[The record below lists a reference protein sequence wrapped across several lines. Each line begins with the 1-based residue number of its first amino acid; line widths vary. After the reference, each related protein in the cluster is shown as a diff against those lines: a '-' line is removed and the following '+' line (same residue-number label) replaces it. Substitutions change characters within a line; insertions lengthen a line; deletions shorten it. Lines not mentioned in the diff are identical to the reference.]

1 MEGAATD
8 VKAAAS
14 SLNQISK
21 DIQQKQ
27 RLYRI
32 AELIAA
38 SHKLEQQ
45 IQSAKLA
52 LQQIQ
57 PKQIQ

>member
-8 VKAAAS
+8 VKAAAG
-14 SLNQISK
+14 SLGQISK

-32 AELIAA
+32 AELVA
-38 SHKLEQQ
+38 SAQKLEQQ
-45 IQSAKLA
+45 IQSARLA